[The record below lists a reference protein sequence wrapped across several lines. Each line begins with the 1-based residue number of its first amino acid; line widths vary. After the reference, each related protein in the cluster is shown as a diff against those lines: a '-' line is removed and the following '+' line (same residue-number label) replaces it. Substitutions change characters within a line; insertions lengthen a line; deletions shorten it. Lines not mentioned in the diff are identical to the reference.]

1 MNMGPG
7 PQLDIRSFV
16 EQESDNLAVASE
28 RSEMQRRP
36 SERRRV
42 EGSHERWI
50 PSDLR
55 RHAWVIP
62 YRSSLEWVE
71 WRAPSQ
77 NRGED
82 WIGLW
87 SPKPFFVD
95 HSQCSEHG
103 GGSTGALRARQ
114 RRMRI
119 EQRFHLR
126 CVVAL
131 DRSEECSFRCGFLGR
146 LSRGASCA
154 RQFRLGISRWA
165 G

>member
-16 EQESDNLAVASE
+16 EQESDNLALSSE

-42 EGSHERWI
+42 EGGHERWI

-71 WRAPSQ
+71 WRGP
-77 NRGED
+77 
-82 WIGLW
+82 
-87 SPKPFFVD
+87 SPKPGEGWVCPLAPTPLLL
-95 HSQCSEHG
+95 HHHPSRPR
-103 GGSTGALRARQ
+103 GAAFPAAPAPLPA
-114 RRMRI
+114 
-119 EQRFHLR
+119 
-126 CVVAL
+126 
-131 DRSEECSFRCGFLGR
+131 S
-146 LSRGASCA
+146 LSRE
-154 RQFRLGISRWA
+154 RL
-165 G
+165 